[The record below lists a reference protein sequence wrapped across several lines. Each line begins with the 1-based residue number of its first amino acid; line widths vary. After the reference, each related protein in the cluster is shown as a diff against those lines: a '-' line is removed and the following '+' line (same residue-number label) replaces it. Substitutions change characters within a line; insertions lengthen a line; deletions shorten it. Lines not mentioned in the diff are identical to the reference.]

1 LKKTMSEQIK
11 ISIKNLNFFYNNKE
25 VIKALNLD
33 IRENEILSV
42 FGPANSGT
50 TTLLRALNRM
60 TDLTPGARMEGEI
73 LLDGKNIRSPDIN
86 ISELR
91 RKVSMVFEVPTP
103 LPMSIFD
110 NVAYGPRLSGVKNRV
125 LLEHTVEESLQMA
138 VLWDEVKDRLH
149 NSAMRL
155 SGGQQQRLCLARILA
170 LHPEVILLDR
180 PCSGLDPVSTSK
192 IEESLRHLKEKFT
205 IVIVPH
211 NVQQAGRVSDRAAF
225 LLMGDLV
232 EVGLTAEVFAN
243 PKDKRTSDYITGR
256 FG

>member
-1 LKKTMSEQIK
+1 MSEQIK
-11 ISIKNLNFFYNNKE
+11 ISIKNLNCFYQKKE

-33 IRENEILSV
+33 VRENEILSV

-73 LLDGKNIRSPDIN
+73 FLDGKNIRAPGVSIT
-86 ISELR
+86 ELR

-125 LLEHTVEESLQMA
+125 LLEELVEESLQMA

-149 NSAMRL
+149 TSALRL
-155 SGGQQQRLCLARILA
+155 SGGQQQRLCIARILA
-170 LHPEVILLDR
+170 LHPEVISLDR

-192 IEESLRHLKEKFT
+192 IEESLRRLKEKFT

-225 LLMGDLV
+225 LLMGDLI
-232 EVGLTAEVFAN
+232 EVGLTTEVFAN

>member
-1 LKKTMSEQIK
+1 MSEQIK
-11 ISIKNLNFFYNNKE
+11 ISIKNLNFFYGKKE
-25 VIKALNLD
+25 VIRALNLD
-33 IRENEILSV
+33 VRENEILSV

-73 LLDGKNIRSPDIN
+73 LLDGKNIRAPGVSIT
-86 ISELR
+86 ELR

-125 LLEHTVEESLQMA
+125 LLEDLVEDSLQMA

-149 NSAMRL
+149 TSGMRL

-225 LLMGDLV
+225 LLMGDLI

-243 PKDKRTSDYITGR
+243 PGDKRTSDYITGR

>member
-1 LKKTMSEQIK
+1 MKTMGEQVK
-11 ISIKNLNFFYNNKE
+11 IAIHNLNFFYKKNE

-33 IRENEILSV
+33 VRENEILSV

-60 TDLTPGARMEGEI
+60 SDLTPGARMEGEI

-225 LLMGDLV
+225 LLMGDLI
-232 EVGLTAEVFAN
+232 EVGLTAEVFAY

>member
-1 LKKTMSEQIK
+1 MSEQIK
-11 ISIKNLNFFYNNKE
+11 ISIKNLNCFYQKKE

-33 IRENEILSV
+33 VRENEILSV

-73 LLDGKNIRSPDIN
+73 FLDGKNIRAPGVSIT
-86 ISELR
+86 ELR

-125 LLEHTVEESLQMA
+125 LLEELVEDSLQMA

-149 NSAMRL
+149 TSGMRL

-225 LLMGDLV
+225 LLMGDLI
-232 EVGLTAEVFAN
+232 EVGPTAGVFAN
-243 PKDKRTSDYITGR
+243 PGDKRTSDYITGR

>member
-1 LKKTMSEQIK
+1 MIEQIK
-11 ISIKNLNFFYNNKE
+11 ISIRNLNFFYRKNE

-33 IRENEILSV
+33 VRENEILSV

-60 TDLTPGARMEGEI
+60 SDLTPGARMEGEI
-73 LLDGKNIRSPDIN
+73 LLDGKNIRAPGVN

-91 RKVSMVFEVPTP
+91 RKVGMVFEVPTP

-110 NVAYGPRLSGVKNRV
+110 NVAYGPRLSGIKNRV
-125 LLEHTVEESLQMA
+125 SLEEIVETSLKMA
-138 VLWDEVKDRLH
+138 VLWDEVKDRL
-149 NSAMRL
+149 NTSSMRL
-155 SGGQQQRLCLARILA
+155 SGGQQQRLCIARILA

-192 IEESLRHLKEKFT
+192 IEESLRRLKEKFT
-205 IVIVPH
+205 IIIVPH

-225 LLMGDLV
+225 LLMGDLI
-232 EVGLTAEVFAN
+232 EVGMTTEVFAN

>member
-1 LKKTMSEQIK
+1 MTEQIK
-11 ISIKNLNFFYNNKE
+11 IAIRNLSFFYKKNE
-25 VIKALNLD
+25 VIKALSLD
-33 IRENEILSV
+33 VRENEILSV

-60 TDLTPGARMEGEI
+60 SDLTPGARMEGEI
-73 LLDGKNIRSPDIN
+73 LLDGKNIRAPGVN

-110 NVAYGPRLSGVKNRV
+110 NVAYGPRLSGIKNRV
-125 LLEHTVEESLQMA
+125 SLEEIVEASLQMA

-149 NSAMRL
+149 TSGMRL
-155 SGGQQQRLCLARILA
+155 SGGQQQRLCIARILA

-192 IEESLRHLKEKFT
+192 IEESLRRLKEKFT
-205 IVIVPH
+205 IIIVPH

-225 LLMGDLV
+225 LLMGDLI
-232 EVGLTAEVFAN
+232 EVGLTTEVFAN